1 MYTYL
6 RAIAIFAWIPCILG
20 CGFTTAQEW
29 SENYALLEGVRATSP
44 AMIDGNLRTMGETA
58 FPEGSQGFS
67 GVSPASEAV
76 ITLPEK
82 KLIRRIVIHTANLKE
97 FDVFADKG
105 HNDWRI
111 IKEVN
116 SVKTNPINLIV
127 SAPFPTD
134 RIRVRVLGT
143 KDDAQ
148 LRRRQRARSGGYNRF
163 SGTQRAPGKIHEIE
177 LYGYK
182 TGEEAATEE
191 TEEKRE
197 SELDELLRLN

>member
-6 RAIAIFAWIPCILG
+6 RAIAIFTWIPCILG

-82 KLIRRIVIHTANLKE
+82 KLIRRIVIQPRNLRTKAPL
-97 FDVFADKG
+97 FQDL
-105 HNDWRI
+105 NPRWRWPLHLG
-111 IKEVN
+111 
-116 SVKTNPINLIV
+116 KT
-127 SAPFPTD
+127 
-134 RIRVRVLGT
+134 IR
-143 KDDAQ
+143 
-148 LRRRQRARSGGYNRF
+148 
-163 SGTQRAPGKIHEIE
+163 
-177 LYGYK
+177 
-182 TGEEAATEE
+182 
-191 TEEKRE
+191 
-197 SELDELLRLN
+197 